1 MACFMVHILGAIMK
15 LELVESVSKINS
27 NVTFD
32 SNIKKQID
40 ELAKK
45 LKINQSTVINA
56 LCLQGLKS
64 LNLENKAI
72 TSENSADINLF

>member
-1 MACFMVHILGAIMK
+1 MK

-64 LNLENKAI
+64 LNLENKA
-72 TSENSADINLF
+72 TNSENSADIKLF

>member
-1 MACFMVHILGAIMK
+1 MACLVGHILGAIMK

-64 LNLENKAI
+64 LNLENKAPNG
-72 TSENSADINLF
+72 ENSADIKLF